1 MPPEHQ
7 PDPFATA
14 LRAAIAG
21 RGLGLHRIRE
31 RLRTRG
37 ITISAATLSYWQ
49 SGRSRPERHESLTA
63 LHHLEEVLEVPRGSL
78 TTLLGPPRPR
88 GPHRLTDPPD
98 IDAFWPAPTEVAEA
112 LTEINTSWDTRLTR
126 LSQHDTI
133 HIGPHREELTSVSRQ
148 VLRANA
154 DGPDR
159 WVVILHLDEHDH
171 PLPEV
176 RPLRHCTLGRTSA
189 NPSTGLL
196 TAELLFPK
204 PLRRNETIITEHELR
219 NHAPHP
225 TATNYERKFRLPV
238 REYVLEVRFDPTC
251 PPATITRRTT
261 TQTTTHEDQVHLD
274 ELTSVHGVAT
284 DFGPGTYGFH
294 WTWP

>member
-1 MPPEHQ
+1 MPPEPT

-14 LRAAIAG
+14 LRAAIAR

-31 RLRTRG
+31 HLRTRG
-37 ITISAATLSYWQ
+37 VTISAATLSYWQ

-63 LHHLEEVLEVPRGSL
+63 LHHLEEVLAVPPGAL
-78 TTLLGPPRPR
+78 TALLGPPRPR
-88 GPHRLTDPPD
+88 GLHRVPELPE
-98 IDAFWPAPTEVAEA
+98 IGAFWPAPTEVEQAVS
-112 LTEINTSWDTRLTR
+112 EIDTTWDARLTR

-133 HIGPHREELTSVSRQ
+133 HIGPDREELSFVSRQ
-148 VLRANA
+148 VLKANA

-159 WVVILHLDEHDH
+159 WVVILHLDEHNH

-176 RPLRHCTLGRTSA
+176 KPLRHCTLGRQTT
-189 NPSTGLL
+189 NPGTGLL
-196 TAELLFPK
+196 AAELLFPK
-204 PLRRNETIITEHELR
+204 PLHRNETIITEHELT

-238 REYVLEVRFDPTC
+238 REYVLEIRFHPTC
-251 PPATITRRTT
+251 PPATITRHTT
-261 TQTTTHEDQVHLD
+261 TKTTHHTEQVHLD
-274 ELTSVHGVAT
+274 ELASIHGVAT